1 MHNLKTFPIHYSLS
15 KAALENLSKNLSNIF
30 KNKINLICLRLGGIK
45 GKVNKSFEKKYE
57 NYFKSQM
64 LDDKD
69 LIKIFKYALKLKINY
84 KKNIIIAQK
93 KLNNSLNFE
102 NK

>member
-1 MHNLKTFPIHYSLS
+1 
-15 KAALENLSKNLSNIF
+15 
-30 KNKINLICLRLGGIK
+30 
-45 GKVNKSFEKKYE
+45 
-57 NYFKSQM
+57 M

-84 KKNIIIAQK
+84 KKNINIAQK